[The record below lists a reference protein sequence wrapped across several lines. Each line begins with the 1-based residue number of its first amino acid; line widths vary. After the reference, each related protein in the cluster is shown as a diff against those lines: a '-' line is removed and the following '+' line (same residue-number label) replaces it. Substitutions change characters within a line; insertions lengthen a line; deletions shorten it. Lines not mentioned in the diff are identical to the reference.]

1 MEKYSVKIN
10 NNTYELLCET
20 WETYRAW
27 GHRVILLRNG
37 VELNER
43 KIRYYNRTW
52 ECYRYQT
59 CMFGCIEDYIERE
72 CNKYIYA
79 YRQATEI
86 TRFKKGEKRKL
97 INTFNKSILVK
108 ELNALRECV
117 RMRNFQDLKVS

>member
-27 GHRVILLRNG
+27 GHRVILLRND

-59 CMFGCIEDYIERE
+59 CMSACILDYRE
-72 CNKYIYA
+72 KELQFFLDRYKFDNNIS
-79 YRQATEI
+79 
-86 TRFKKGEKRKL
+86 RFKKGEK
-97 INTFNKSILVK
+97 VK
-108 ELNALRECV
+108 AIALFFEQLRTKEINALLECV
-117 RMRNFQDLKVS
+117 RMQNFQDLKVS